1 MTMRVCKIITT
12 IKHPDLHPTGTKD
25 HLSVWDAKYYDLC
38 VDYALRAVRIQRL
51 DAGKPKGRIHEI
63 PFEGVVRVELEA
75 PQEAPQA
82 PIPIRGTKGGV
93 A

>member
-1 MTMRVCKIITT
+1 MRVCKIITS

-51 DAGKPKGRIHEI
+51 AAGKPQGRIHEI

-75 PQEAPQA
+75 EPDQL
-82 PIPIRGTKGGV
+82 PIPIRPKGGV